1 LLLTERRLNSDVW
14 TFAIY
19 LVYGQTNIST
29 GNVTSAMTDHVPVRG
44 LFETHLTVSD
54 LRRSIA
60 FYRDI
65 IGLQVAL
72 EVPQRNAAFFS
83 VGDSRTLMLGLWSP
97 GTAPLGFTL
106 HVTFEVALDDF
117 LEAPKHLKAQGI
129 TPLSFFGLETT
140 EPSVIG
146 WLPAAFISFR
156 DPDGHLIGLP
166 GGHSLVQ
173 LAYPN

>member
-1 LLLTERRLNSDVW
+1 MLYKQKILKTKSVASLIKSCAYTQVNQWLMMEAKSR
-14 TFAIY
+14 
-19 LVYGQTNIST
+19 
-29 GNVTSAMTDHVPVRG
+29 
-44 LFETHLTVSD
+44 
-54 LRRSIA
+54 
-60 FYRDI
+60 
-65 IGLQVAL
+65 VAL
-72 EVPQRNAAFFS
+72 EVPQQNAAFFS
-83 VGDSRTLMLGLWSP
+83 VGDSRTSMLGLWSL